1 MRSGSVAVIL
11 PAAGA
16 SARYG
21 ASGGR
26 GKKVFADLA
35 GKPVWQHALDLFA
48 RRPEVSH
55 AYLVLSNDDLAEFRA
70 RYGPVLLFAYGN
82 VEVVGG
88 GAARADS
95 VANALRLVP
104 ESVEFVA
111 VHDAARPLTPPSV
124 IDAAFAEA
132 SRGGAALVARR
143 VADTLKRLDP
153 ATGTLTTVSREHL
166 YAAQTPQVARRE
178 WLVEAYAAR
187 HKLDVPVTDDAQLL
201 EALGKPAGVVEGS
214 AANFKI
220 TTADD
225 LELAEALLRRG
236 EARPAAEARRAGP
249 VWAEDAGD
257 GDGEGGE

>member
-16 SARYG
+16 SARFA

-26 GKKVFADLA
+26 GSKVFADLA

-48 RRPEVSH
+48 RRPEVAV
-55 AYLVLSNDDLAEFRA
+55 AYLVLGPADLAEFRA

-82 VEVVGG
+82 VEIVAG
-88 GAARADS
+88 GAERADS
-95 VANALRLVP
+95 VANALALVP

-111 VHDAARPLTPPSV
+111 VHDAARPLTPPAV
-124 IDAAFAEA
+124 IDAALAEA
-132 SRGGAALVARR
+132 TRTGAALVARP

-153 ATGTLTTVSREHL
+153 GTGTLATVSREHL
-166 YAAQTPQVARRE
+166 YAAQTPQVARRD

-187 HKLDVPVTDDAQLL
+187 AKLGVPVTDDVQLL
-201 EALGKPAGVVEGS
+201 EALGKPVAVVEGS

-225 LELAEALLRRG
+225 LELAEAVLRRG
-236 EARPAAEARRAGP
+236 EAPPPQARRAGP
-249 VWAEDAGD
+249 VWADEGD
-257 GDGEGGE
+257 EGGEGE

>member
-48 RRPEVSH
+48 RRPEVH
-55 AYLVLSNDDLAEFRA
+55 AVYLVLSSEDLPEFRA

-82 VEVVGG
+82 VEVVEG
-88 GAARADS
+88 GAERADS
-95 VANALRLVP
+95 VANALARVP

-111 VHDAARPLTPPSV
+111 VHDAARPLTPPAA

-132 SRGGAALVARR
+132 GRTGAALVARR

-153 ATGTLTTVSREHL
+153 ATGALATVDRANL
-166 YAAQTPQVARRE
+166 YAAQTPQVARRD

-187 HKLDVPVTDDAQLL
+187 GKLGVPATDDAQLL
-201 EALGKPAGVVEGS
+201 EALGKPAGLVEGS

-225 LELAEALLRRG
+225 LELAEAVLRRG
-236 EARPAAEARRAGP
+236 EAPPAETKRNGP
-249 VWAEDAGD
+249 QWADESENQDEED
-257 GDGEGGE
+257 ER